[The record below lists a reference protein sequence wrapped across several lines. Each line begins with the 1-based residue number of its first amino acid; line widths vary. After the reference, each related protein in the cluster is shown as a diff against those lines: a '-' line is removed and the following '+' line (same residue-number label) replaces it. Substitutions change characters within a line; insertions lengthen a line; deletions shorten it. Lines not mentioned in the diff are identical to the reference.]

1 MTIALYTRAWILIAP
16 LIPSILVSIFLIYS
30 YITTRALRKALNN
43 HVIMLLLFCGLIE
56 SVTDISFQA
65 HYYRTR
71 TALALTP
78 GFCYTW
84 IFTGVA
90 AYDSTFILMAWAS
103 IERHILVFYPRL
115 FGTNRKRILFHYL
128 PLAVCVLWPIIFA
141 TTTIFI
147 LPCDVVIGYNRRYC
161 GLYYCV
167 TLRKWSTWVDSM
179 ANYILPA
186 FVAVFFSMWLFIRVL
201 WHRYRSRGRIDWRNY
216 KKMAG
221 QLLPISILYTCMQLP
236 PMILYA
242 AYSGGLPYTVGNDY
256 YSDSLFFTYWV
267 VLFTPFASVISL
279 PDLKGRV
286 RKIIFFWRPRNAVQ
300 QAMTISRR
308 AGDQTAVP
316 GRTVPNRAGVK
327 PAPTPGAT
335 APPAPP
341 APTPGATAP
350 PAPPA
355 PTPGA
360 TAPPAPTPGATAPAA
375 PASAAPTPG
384 ATAPPAP
391 TPAPTPG
398 ATAPPSPTPA
408 LTPGATAPPAPTP
421 APTPTPGATAPAAAS
436 AAPAPAPA
444 LASKQV
450 TSMFS
455 AITVSKMPSVE
466 I

>member
-1 MTIALYTRAWILIAP
+1 MVTP
-16 LIPSILVSIFLIYS
+16 LIPSIIVSVFLLYS
-30 YITTRALRKALNN
+30 YMTTRALRKTLNN
-43 HVIMLLLFCGLIE
+43 HVIILLLFCGLIE
-56 SVTDISFQA
+56 SVTDISFQS
-65 HYYRTR
+65 HFYRTG

-90 AYDSTFILMAWAS
+90 AYDAIFILMAWAS

-128 PLAVCVLWPIIFA
+128 PLAVCVLWPIIFVM
-141 TTTIFI
+141 TTVFI
-147 LPCDVVIGYNRRYC
+147 LPCNTTINYNRRYC
-161 GLYYCV
+161 GLYYCI
-167 TLRKWSTWVDSM
+167 TFRSWSAWIDSM

-186 FVAVFFSMWLFIRVL
+186 FVAVFFSMWLFTRVL

-221 QLLPISILYTCMQLP
+221 QLLPISILYTCLQLP

-242 AYSGGLPYTVGNDY
+242 AYTGGLSYQFGYAY
-256 YSDSLFFTYWV
+256 YGDGLFFTYWV
-267 VLFTPFASVISL
+267 VLFTPFASAISL

-308 AGDQTAVP
+308 AGDQTVIP
-316 GRTVPNRAGVK
+316 GRTVPNKTGVK
-327 PAPTPGAT
+327 PAPAPG
-335 APPAPP
+335 
-341 APTPGATAP
+341 
-350 PAPPA
+350 
-355 PTPGA
+355 
-360 TAPPAPTPGATAPAA
+360 A
-375 PASAAPTPG
+375 PASAAPAPG
-384 ATAPPAP
+384 APASAAPAP
-391 TPAPTPG
+391 APGAPASAAPAPAPG
-398 ATAPPSPTPA
+398 AP
-408 LTPGATAPPAPTP
+408 
-421 APTPTPGATAPAAAS
+421 APAAPAPAPGAPAPGAPAPAS
-436 AAPAPAPA
+436 VAPAPAPA

-455 AITVSKMPSVE
+455 ATTVSKMPSVE